1 MRAGDRASRAPRGAV
16 VEGMAAT
23 GAVPRTAAAST
34 LGLLRLAIEEARPVW
49 IGYVD
54 THGGVTERVVD
65 PVRLERR
72 LPDRVRPQVT
82 SGCTRSPCTGSPA
95 SRPWT
100 TRAETQQ
107 TLRRSPGILA

>member
-1 MRAGDRASRAPRGAV
+1 MRAMRAGDRASRAPRGAV

-65 PVRLERR
+65 PVRLGGGYLTAYDHRSERVHTFAVHR
-72 LPDRVRPQVT
+72 I
-82 SGCTRSPCTGSPA
+82 TGVA
-95 SRPWT
+95 SLDD
-100 TRAETQQ
+100 A
-107 TLRRSPGILA
+107 G